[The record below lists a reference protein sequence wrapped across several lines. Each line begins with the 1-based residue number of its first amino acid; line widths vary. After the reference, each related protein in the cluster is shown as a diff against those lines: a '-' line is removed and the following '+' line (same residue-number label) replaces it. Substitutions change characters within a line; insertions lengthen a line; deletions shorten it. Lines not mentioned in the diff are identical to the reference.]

1 MSRRERSLVRLRPEN
16 PTPGSSVNVHIYIY
30 TIHRNCSL
38 PIHPIH
44 LVSVIQP
51 LIACRLSFAYC
62 STPMSSPTSLPVDS
76 DHRFLNN
83 SLMNPKNAF
92 AYFVQRAQ
100 ARSLVRYAFRTAYQ
114 VRDVNTRKEL
124 ITWARQEFERNRN
137 VEDPVCG
144 QEVKSFTLQ
153 SLT

>member
-1 MSRRERSLVRLRPEN
+1 MY
-16 PTPGSSVNVHIYIY
+16 IYIY
-30 TIHRNCSL
+30 TIQSFHSS
-38 PIHPIH
+38 IHFVVLIT
-44 LVSVIQP
+44 LYLLCYFELSVR
-51 LIACRLSFAYC
+51 RLSFAYC
-62 STPMSSPTSLPVDS
+62 CTPDTSLTSHFDS

-83 SLMNPKNAF
+83 SPMNPKNAF